1 MPQEKNSWLSG
12 AFPHQKRPQG
22 DRTPSRQGTQE
33 ISRLNWPKERR
44 LLRRPEF
51 TACFDR
57 GDKFHSRFFLV
68 FALRREDARSGFRLG
83 LVVSRKVG
91 PAVVRNRVKRV
102 VREYFRL
109 HQNDFELPLD
119 IIVVPKRKLDP
130 RQLDLALADEEF
142 TPLLSRIRDRMPTHS
157 GERT

>member
-1 MPQEKNSWLSG
+1 M
-12 AFPHQKRPQG
+12 
-22 DRTPSRQGTQE
+22 
-33 ISRLNWPKERR
+33 SRLTWPKERR

-51 TACFDR
+51 TACFER
-57 GDKFHSRFFLV
+57 GVKFHSRFFIV
-68 FALRREDARSGFRLG
+68 FALKREDTRSGFKLG

-109 HQNDFELPLD
+109 HQNELDLPLD
-119 IIVVPKRKLDP
+119 MAIVPKRKLDP

-142 TPLLSRIRDRMPTHS
+142 TPMLSRIRGTMTADS
-157 GERT
+157 VERT